1 MAPLHGRIIDAW
13 MQHPTARFQAQP
25 IFDPLR
31 RWFPTANLAA
41 DDEIPLAATIEAM
54 DAGGVCLG
62 LVCAWWGPRGPL
74 IDNDEVA
81 AFVRA
86 YPDRLVGI
94 ASVDLSRQ
102 MFAIRELRRAS
113 REFGFRGLRILP
125 WLNLPPDDGRFYPLY
140 AECVELDVPFCLQV
154 GHTGPLGPSEP
165 GRPIP
170 YLDNVAL

>member
-1 MAPLHGRIIDAW
+1 VAPLHGRIIDAW

-41 DDEIPLAATIEAM
+41 DDEIPLAATIETM

-86 YPDRLVGI
+86 
-94 ASVDLSRQ
+94 S
-102 MFAIRELRRAS
+102 
-113 REFGFRGLRILP
+113 
-125 WLNLPPDDGRFYPLY
+125 
-140 AECVELDVPFCLQV
+140 
-154 GHTGPLGPSEP
+154 
-165 GRPIP
+165 
-170 YLDNVAL
+170 